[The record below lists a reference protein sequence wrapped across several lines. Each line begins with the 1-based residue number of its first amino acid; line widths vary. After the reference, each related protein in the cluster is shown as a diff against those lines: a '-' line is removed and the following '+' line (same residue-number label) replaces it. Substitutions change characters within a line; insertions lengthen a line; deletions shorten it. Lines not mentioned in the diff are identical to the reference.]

1 MYEERY
7 LELIENRR
15 QEHDMIERLI
25 RKKASN
31 SEPVNILEAGC
42 GRKWPITLEGIQY
55 FLTGIDIDKDALE
68 IRKNSLCDLHET
80 IEGDLC
86 SVDLGTDRFDV
97 IYCSFVLEHIKR
109 ADIVVENFVKWAKP
123 DGIIII
129 RIPDPHSVKGY
140 LTQISPHWF
149 HVFYYRFIL
158 GRKNAG
164 KPGYPP
170 YPTFYHPIVSRTGMR
185 RFCNDGGNN
194 IVLYGEYGEAYHWE
208 GRDSLKT
215 LIHIFKKVINIISIG
230 FLSDQHTDLLFI
242 LRKKTPNKTN

>member
-1 MYEERY
+1 
-7 LELIENRR
+7 
-15 QEHDMIERLI
+15 
-25 RKKASN
+25 
-31 SEPVNILEAGC
+31 
-42 GRKWPITLEGIQY
+42 
-55 FLTGIDIDKDALE
+55 
-68 IRKNSLCDLHET
+68 
-80 IEGDLC
+80 
-86 SVDLGTDRFDV
+86 
-97 IYCSFVLEHIKR
+97 VLEHIKR

-140 LTQISPHWF
+140 ITRVSPHWF

-170 YPTFYHPIVSRTGMR
+170 YPTFYHPIVSRSGMR

-194 IVLYGEYGEAYHWE
+194 IVLDGEYGDAYHWE

-215 LIHIFKKVINIISIG
+215 LIHMFKKVINIISIG
-230 FLSDQHTDLLFI
+230 FLSDKHTNLLFI
-242 LRKKTPNKTN
+242 LRKKTPNKKN